1 MGHKRNE
8 AKIPDNMP
16 DRPRYLSSRAYYG
29 VYKDEIPNNFINCLF
44 IKSLVINWKPEVM
57 GVPIIA
63 TDKPL
68 K

>member
-8 AKIPDNMP
+8 VKIPDNMP

-44 IKSLVINWKPEVM
+44 IKSLVIN
-57 GVPIIA
+57 
-63 TDKPL
+63 
-68 K
+68 